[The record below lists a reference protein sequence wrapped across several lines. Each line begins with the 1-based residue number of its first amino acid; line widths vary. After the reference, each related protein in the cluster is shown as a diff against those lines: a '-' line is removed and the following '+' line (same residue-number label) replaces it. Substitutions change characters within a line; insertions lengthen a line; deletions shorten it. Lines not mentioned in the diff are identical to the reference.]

1 MKMLWKDFLN
11 FTALSGQVPGGGGL
25 MLMGIFFNFGK
36 DFFLNYQVFIKYLF
50 SEH

>member
-36 DFFLNYQVFIKYLF
+36 DFFFKLPSFHKIFIF
-50 SEH
+50 